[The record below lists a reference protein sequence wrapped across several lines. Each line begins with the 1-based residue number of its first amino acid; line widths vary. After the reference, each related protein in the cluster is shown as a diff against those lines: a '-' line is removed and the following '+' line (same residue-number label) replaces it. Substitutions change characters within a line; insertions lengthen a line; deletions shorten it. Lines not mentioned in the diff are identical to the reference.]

1 MIIKLE
7 YVKIKPLYADNMI
20 TKDKIDTYISKIP
33 PSPQA
38 LKKTLMFLNEGEL
51 IKAAKVAKSDLALS
65 IYLKE
70 LVNKPIY
77 GFTNVVSD
85 VSQIFG
91 ILGLSAS
98 QQAVYNYMTTL
109 LSPDK
114 WKLFK
119 LNSRIFHELQAK
131 LSKRW
136 EQILHHLKIKDKSIN
151 SAITLLP
158 ASIIISEALFCEK
171 IDDVNLLRTT
181 KSLDYNTILTRLC
194 GVGLFDICEQI
205 SIKWEMPEEI
215 AKIVQASSGLNIS
228 DDEDINLL
236 GKWMHLLLFYE
247 LSQPI
252 FVEAGLNDFIDFQID
267 YVNEIYEDF
276 ATLMEIS

>member
-1 MIIKLE
+1 
-7 YVKIKPLYADNMI
+7 MI
-20 TKDKIDTYISKIP
+20 TKDKIDAYINRIP
-33 PSPQA
+33 PTPKT

-51 IKAAKVAKSDLALS
+51 TKAAKVAKSDLALS
-65 IYLKE
+65 AYLKM

-77 GFTNVVSD
+77 GFRNEVSD

-109 LSPDK
+109 LSPNK

-228 DDEDINLL
+228 DDEDINRL